1 MPPKSTLGFK
11 IASYDSKRS
20 SSPKL
25 RSSSPAKVEN
35 ASPTRGRSPN
45 ASPSKT
51 TKQKSPSPVKQRR
64 RVRANIVKE
73 LNSEA
78 ASFAGD
84 VMDARRSKP
93 RGSRSPSP
101 IKVKITRSAF
111 AKIEAKKRQNAAA
124 GVEEGAKL

>member
-1 MPPKSTLGFK
+1 
-11 IASYDSKRS
+11 
-20 SSPKL
+20 
-25 RSSSPAKVEN
+25 
-35 ASPTRGRSPN
+35 
-45 ASPSKT
+45 
-51 TKQKSPSPVKQRR
+51 
-64 RVRANIVKE
+64 VRANIVKE